1 MATTVIVG
9 AIVFCFLGGW
19 LLSSNPENPFWKY
32 LPYNPESM
40 PWTLLTYPFVRGI
53 DSVIWFALTCFIT
66 YQFLGDLE
74 RRLGPYGAALLFFAY
89 TFLGG
94 LCYFLG
100 TLVFG
105 PSAIAPTLNLTL
117 ELVVFTWCLVNPA
130 AQIMLMFVIPVPTKV
145 LMWLCVAGIVIEYGW
160 SNPPVGFVT
169 ALPLLFAWP
178 YATNRIPWLRF
189 GDIPDLTSRKVEKQK
204 DESFGRFMDDV
215 KRREHERA
223 EKERLRKLFESSLSD
238 EDKPDQR

>member
-66 YQFLGDLE
+66 HQFLGDLE

-105 PSAIAPTLNLTL
+105 ALPVLGIIAPVYLWVGRHRWGGGS
-117 ELVVFTWCLVNPA
+117 LVLLGLAPA
-130 AQIMLMFVIPVPTKV
+130 APVFAIDVELAAWFAAGGLWVVGLTHV
-145 LMWLCVAGIVIEYGW
+145 LAPRLERRG
-160 SNPPVGFVT
+160 
-169 ALPLLFAWP
+169 
-178 YATNRIPWLRF
+178 
-189 GDIPDLTSRKVEKQK
+189 
-204 DESFGRFMDDV
+204 GRV
-215 KRREHERA
+215 
-223 EKERLRKLFESSLSD
+223 
-238 EDKPDQR
+238 